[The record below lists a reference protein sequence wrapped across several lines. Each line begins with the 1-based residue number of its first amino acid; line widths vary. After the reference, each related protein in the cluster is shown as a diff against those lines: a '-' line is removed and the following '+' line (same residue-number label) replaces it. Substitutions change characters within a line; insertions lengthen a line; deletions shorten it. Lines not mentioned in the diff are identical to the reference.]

1 MTPTPERAELVRPHY
16 RRPGPA
22 APDYVGAG
30 QSVTAEDTVG
40 LVEVM
45 KSFHPVLA
53 GPAGTVKEVVT
64 EGESM
69 ADAARSRWSSTW
81 TDEAAAHRQSR

>member
-1 MTPTPERAELVRPHY
+1 MTPTPERAEPVRPHY
-16 RRPGPA
+16 RRPGPD
-22 APDYVGAG
+22 APDYVGTG

-40 LVEVM
+40 LVEVI

-53 GPAGTVKEVVT
+53 GAAGTVKEVVT

-69 ADAARSRWSSTW
+69 VDAGQVLMVIEV
-81 TDEAAAHRQSR
+81 DG